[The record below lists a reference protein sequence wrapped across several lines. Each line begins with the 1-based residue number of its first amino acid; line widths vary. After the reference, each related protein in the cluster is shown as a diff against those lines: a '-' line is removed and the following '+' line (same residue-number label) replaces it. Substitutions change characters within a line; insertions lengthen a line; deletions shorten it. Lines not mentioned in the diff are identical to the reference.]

1 MIKDSA
7 IKIVSPA
14 KLNLFLYILGRRQ
27 DGYHDL
33 QTLFQLIEA
42 GDTMTFSK
50 NRTGEIRLS
59 GDNLAIPKTENL
71 IFKAAKEVHQPGLGV
86 DITFEKNIPV
96 GAGLGG
102 GSSNAASTLIV
113 LNHLWDLG
121 LNKLELAKIGSKLGA
136 DVPVFVLGKSAL
148 ATGRGDKLSPVDIPL
163 RWYVVIFPNCHVNT
177 GQIFS
182 REELTRNSTPITMT
196 DFLAGT
202 SRNDCQIVVTEL
214 FKEVKAALKWLGEH
228 GDSRLTGTG
237 GAIFASFESE
247 IEAIDVAHQAP
258 ENWWTVVTRGINQ
271 SPLMDFLL

>member
-7 IKIVSPA
+7 IKVVSPA
-14 KLNLFLYILGRRQ
+14 KLNLFLYVLGRRQ

-33 QTLFQLIEA
+33 QTLFQLIET
-42 GDTMTFSK
+42 GDAMTFSK
-50 NRTGEIRLS
+50 NSSGEIRLS
-59 GDNLAIPKTENL
+59 GDNVVIPKDENL

-86 DITFEKNIPV
+86 DITFKKNIPI

-121 LNKLELAKIGSKLGA
+121 LNKIELAKIGSKLGA

-148 ATGRGDKLSPVDIPL
+148 ATGRGDKLSPVDIPP
-163 RWYVVIFPNCHVNT
+163 RWYVVIFPNCTVNT

-182 REELTRNSTPITMT
+182 REELTRNSTPITMA

-214 FKEVKAALKWLGEH
+214 FKEIKTALKWLGEY

-247 IEAIDVAHQAP
+247 IEAIDVAQQAP